1 VVGHAGIRFRGDG
14 SGLLMQVADIMK
26 PWTSPERIIEMHGAA
41 ADQQENMLD
50 VLPGDKI
57 HHVMGKFNL
66 KLFHFWAG
74 WNAAMIS
81 IGNNPITSG
90 KWRQLAN

>member
-1 VVGHAGIRFRGDG
+1 
-14 SGLLMQVADIMK
+14 
-26 PWTSPERIIEMHGAA
+26 
-41 ADQQENMLD
+41 MLD